1 VHESRPLF
9 EKSRDVYRT
18 MSKRFSSRMSNGMTL
33 DMEASL
39 AVDKEVQHDD
49 DVDSRH
55 DGNDDITSVAANDSF
70 ELNKIP
76 SEP

>member
-1 VHESRPLF
+1 
-9 EKSRDVYRT
+9 
-18 MSKRFSSRMSNGMTL
+18 MSNGMTL
-33 DMEASL
+33 DMETSI